1 MKKKILLFLF
11 SLCVLLPSAFMLTAC
26 SRMNV
31 EFDLPERGVT
41 LSPIDSDN
49 NAKTW
54 TVYGKFTEVHRNKTV
69 AVWLEDW
76 YDKDTLKVYID
87 DNELQLTSAL
97 SAEEETEYDN
107 KKIGTTNRRVATFVV
122 PGDLKG
128 NHKLRVEVQEEK
140 LNIKFHSVD
149 MTEENKSILSTYK
162 LVSNDD
168 SNGVDFLT
176 LITDERYADYVLQ
189 LPFTDLIMNFDGIS
203 SRNGLK
209 YTCTE
214 KMGKYN
220 GYYFLTPY
228 NTETGE
234 AYDIS
239 TVDDS
244 LPVPPVRCDARGIV
258 NENCFAMHISPN
270 GDVEI
275 GDNDR
280 FTIEFESRDI
290 DLTFDTNSLR
300 YTQRYITG
308 KNAFNSILS
317 RETIEKDLKDND
329 KDVKVYFNQPDG
341 VNFDNLEVYIYDT
354 QMPVRSDNKGKYI
367 VIPKDVYPIDYCDN
381 ITYNPVYDGYNKHDY
396 TNFDANCFDII
407 IKGVQIDESK
417 FNDCVGKINGEESS
431 DYIWVDGVDVY
442 YQDYNNKTY
451 KASTGKI
458 TVRYYLHTYWEPT
471 LKTLTIS
478 DFTLDLSNMTVYD
491 NEAWTEKFNGT
502 IYTQKN
508 ESYYNKDDNTTDD
521 YNPEDYAV
529 AIDGGEWSS
538 EYYYLFQNPSHFTG
552 SPIKQLIIHFVKG
565 TDVTDED
572 NPVYTYEVSSI
583 EIMLEG
589 TGNIV
594 VDLITEGQII
604 YE

>member
-11 SLCVLLPSAFMLTAC
+11 SLCFLLPSAFMLTAC

-54 TVYGKFTEVHRNKTV
+54 AVYCKFTEVHCNKTV

-107 KKIGTTNRRVATFVV
+107 KKIGTTNRKVATFVV

-128 NHKLRVEVQEEK
+128 NHKLRVDVQEEK
-140 LNIKFHSVD
+140 LNIKFHSVY

-168 SNGVDFLT
+168 ANGVDFLT
-176 LITDERYADYVLQ
+176 LITDEEYADYVLQ
-189 LPFTDLIMNFDGIS
+189 LPFTDLIMNFDGIN

-234 AYDIS
+234 AYDIY

-290 DLTFDTNSLR
+290 DLTFDTNSLQ

-308 KNAFNSILS
+308 KNAWNSILS
-317 RETIEKDLKDND
+317 RETIENDLKDND

-354 QMPVRSDNKGKYI
+354 QMPVHSDNKGKYI
-367 VIPKDVYPIDYCDN
+367 VIPKDAYPIDYCDY
-381 ITYNPVYDGYNKHDY
+381 ITYNPVYEGYNKHDY
-396 TNFDANCFDII
+396 TRFDPDCFDII

-431 DYIWVDGVDVY
+431 ECISVDVADDVY

-458 TVRYYLHTYWEPT
+458 TVRYDLLTYLEPT
-471 LKTLTIS
+471 LKTLTIGEYS
-478 DFTLDLSNMTVYD
+478 LDLSDMAVYD
-491 NEAWTEKFNGT
+491 IDTWADKFQGT
-502 IYTQKN
+502 VYTQKDGN
-508 ESYYNKDDNTTDD
+508 YYNKDDNTTDD
-521 YNPEDYAV
+521 YAV
-529 AIDGGEWSS
+529 AIDDDND
-538 EYYYLFQNPSHFTG
+538 YYYLFQDSSHFTG

-565 TDVTDED
+565 ADVTNPD
-572 NPVYTYEVSSI
+572 NPIVTYEVSSI

-594 VDLITEGQII
+594 VDLTIEG
-604 YE
+604 